1 MLVKRIVGDQHLR
14 HALKL
19 GRRLGGGADICARD
33 ENIDGL
39 PELERRGQRARGRIV
54 QLPARDFRQKK
65 GRHRQITPASSCS
78 LATSSATDLT
88 LTPDLRP
95 GGSTV
100 FSTLSRGE
108 TSTP

>member
-1 MLVKRIVGDQHLR
+1 MLVTGIVGDQHFR
-14 HALKL
+14 HASKFG
-19 GRRLGGGADICARD
+19 GRLRGSADIFARNED
-33 ENIDGL
+33 IDGL
-39 PELERRGQRARGRIV
+39 PKFDRCGQRARGRIV
-54 QLPARDFRQKK
+54 QFAARNFRQKK
-65 GRHRQITPASSCS
+65 SRHCQITPASRR